1 MFVFRRLFLVAA
13 VLLILCASAIAQP
26 ETTTLFQNVR
36 VFDGK
41 SGTVG
46 APSNVLI
53 KGNIIASVS
62 TADIAVDPK
71 ASPTIV
77 AGAGRILMPGLI
89 EAHWH
94 AMMVAPTFA
103 TALTADMGYINLVAG
118 REAEATLM
126 RGFTTVRDMGGP
138 TFGLKRAIDEG
149 LIVGPRIYPS
159 GAFISQTAGHGDFRQ
174 LSDIPRTPST
184 PLSYAER
191 IGVAAIADSPDE
203 VRLRARENLMRGASQ
218 VKLMAGGG
226 VSSPFGPLDTTQYT
240 EAELHAAVEAAEDWG
255 TYVAAHAYTPR
266 SIKRA
271 IDAGVL
277 CIEHGHLLDEA
288 TARLMADKGIWLSI
302 QPFLDDEDANPVHSP
317 MMRARQLEVITGTDR
332 AYALAKKYRIKT
344 AFGTDVLFDARLAG
358 RQGAQLAKLVR
369 WYTPGEA
376 LKMATGDNG
385 QLLALSGLRSPYP
398 GKLGVV
404 EEGAL
409 ADLLLVE
416 GNPVENIDLIS
427 DPARNFVVIMKDG
440 KIVKNTLAK

>member
-1 MFVFRRLFLVAA
+1 MPLFRRLLAVQA
-13 VLLILCASAIAQP
+13 VLLILCASAGAQP
-26 ETTTLFQNVR
+26 NTATLFQNVR

-41 SGTVG
+41 NETLSQ
-46 APSNVLI
+46 ASNVLVLGSVI
-53 KGNIIASVS
+53 TIVS
-62 TADIAVDPK
+62 TADITIDPK
-71 ASPTIV
+71 LAITVI
-77 AGAGRILMPGLI
+77 AGGGRVLMPGLI

-94 AMMVAPTFA
+94 AMMVAPTLS
-103 TALTADMGYINLVAG
+103 TAMTADMGYLNLLAAQ
-118 REAEATLM
+118 EAEATLM

-149 LIVGPRIYPS
+149 IVAGPRIYPS

-174 LSDIPRTPST
+174 LSEIPRTPSA
-184 PLSYAER
+184 PLSHAER
-191 IGVAAIADSPDE
+191 MGVAAIADSPDE
-203 VRLRARENLMRGASQ
+203 VRLRTRENLMQGASQ
-218 VKLMAGGG
+218 IKLMAGGG

-240 EAELHAAVEAAEDWG
+240 EAELRAAVEAAEDWG

-288 TARLMADKGIWLSI
+288 TAKLMADKGIWLSL

-317 MMRARQLEVITGTDR
+317 ASRARQLEVIAGTDR
-332 AYALAKKYRIKT
+332 AYALAKRFRIKT

-358 RQGAQLAKLVR
+358 RQGAQLAKMVR

-398 GKLGVV
+398 GKLGIV

-409 ADLLLVE
+409 ADLLLVG
-416 GNPVENIDLIS
+416 GNPLENIELVA
-427 DPARNFVVIMKDG
+427 DPAKNFVVIMKDG
-440 KIVKNTLAK
+440 KIFKNLLKN

>member
-1 MFVFRRLFLVAA
+1 MFLFRQLFIIHA
-13 VLLILCASAIAQP
+13 VLLILCAAASAQP

-41 SGTVG
+41 SGTVSP
-46 APSNVLI
+46 ASNVLI
-53 KGNIIASVS
+53 KGNIISSVS

-71 ASPTIV
+71 ANPTII
-77 AGAGRILMPGLI
+77 AGGGRVLMPGLI

-118 REAEATLM
+118 QEAAATLM

-138 TFGLKRAIDEG
+138 TFGLTRAIDEG
-149 LIVGPRIYPS
+149 IVAGPRIYPS

-174 LSDIPRTPST
+174 LSEIPRTQNT

-203 VRLRARENLMRGASQ
+203 VRLRTRENLMRGASQ
-218 VKLMAGGG
+218 IKLMAGGG

-240 EAELHAAVEAAEDWG
+240 EAELHAAVEAAGDWG
-255 TYVAAHAYTPR
+255 TYVAVHAYTPR

-288 TARLMADKGIWLSI
+288 TAKLMAEKGIWLSI

-317 MMRARQLEVITGTDR
+317 MMRARQLEVIAGTDR
-332 AYALAKKYRIKT
+332 AYALAKRYKIKT

-369 WYTPGEA
+369 WYTSGEA

-409 ADLLLVE
+409 ADLLLVD
-416 GNPVENIDLIS
+416 GNPVENIELVA
-427 DPARNFVVIMKDG
+427 DPAKSFVVIMKDG
-440 KIVKNTLAK
+440 KIFKNLLKN